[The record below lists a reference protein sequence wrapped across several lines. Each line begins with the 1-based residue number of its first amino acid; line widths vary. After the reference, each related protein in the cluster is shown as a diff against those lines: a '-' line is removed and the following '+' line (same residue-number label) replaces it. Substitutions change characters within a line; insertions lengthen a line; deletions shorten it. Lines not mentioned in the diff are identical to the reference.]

1 MSRELPFSLDFVV
14 AATRGTL
21 RRRGAVAFTG
31 VSIDGRVVP
40 PGGLWFAIRGER
52 FDGHQFAVQ
61 AIRTG
66 AAGLVVERGRGAELL
81 AFTDVSI
88 IEVDDA
94 VRALGALAS
103 AHRLRFP
110 SLKVVGVAGS
120 NGKTTTKEMI
130 GAVLAAEV
138 GEEAVHKT
146 EGNFNNHLGMP
157 LTMLRLDAGHRY
169 AVLEMGM
176 SALGEL
182 DYLARLARPDVA
194 VVVSIGAEHLETLGT
209 LENVARAE
217 GEIYAALAVAGT
229 AVWPDGDDR
238 IAPYAEA
245 GPALRRLRFGHAPG
259 APVRILHAAARLDG
273 TDIVLRLPDGQRLA
287 TRLGIIGLHNASNA
301 AAAAAVAC
309 ALGISPR
316 AIAEG
321 LAAARTAKHRS
332 AIVEIAGRH
341 VIDDCYNAS
350 PPSVGAALD
359 TLADFARQSDT
370 RSVAVLGDML
380 ELGPSEGELHHAIG
394 ERAARLGIDLLIA
407 VGPRAV
413 HIAEG
418 ARAAGLPA
426 ERAIQ
431 VDEIDDAVWHACR
444 TTEPGDWILV
454 KASRGARLER
464 VVNGLRSSLEPQ
476 SAAR

>member
-1 MSRELPFSLDFVV
+1 MSRELPFSLEFVV
-14 AATRGTL
+14 EATGGTL
-21 RRRGAVAFTG
+21 RRRGAEAFTG
-31 VSIDGRVVP
+31 ISIDGRVVP

-52 FDGHQFAVQ
+52 FDGHQFAAQ

-66 AAGLVVERGRGAELL
+66 ATGLVVERGRGEELL
-81 AFTDVSI
+81 AFPDVSI
-88 IEVDDA
+88 VEVDDA
-94 VRALGALAS
+94 VLALGALAS

-110 SLKVVGVAGS
+110 SLKIVGVAGS

-217 GEIYAALAVAGT
+217 GEIYGALGVAGT
-229 AVWPDGDDR
+229 AVWPDGEDR

-245 GPALRRLRFGHAPG
+245 CSALRRLRFGHAPG
-259 APVRILHAAARLDG
+259 APVRIVRAATRLDG
-273 TDIVLRLPDGQRLA
+273 TDIELRLPDGQRVE

-316 AIAEG
+316 AITEG

-359 TLADFARQSDT
+359 TLADFARQSGT

-380 ELGPSEGELHHAIG
+380 ELGPSEDALHHAIG

-407 VGPRAV
+407 IGPRAT
-413 HIAEG
+413 HIAAG
-418 ARAAGLPA
+418 ARAAGLPS

-431 VDEIDDAVWHACR
+431 VDEIDDAVWHAR
-444 TTEPGDWILV
+444 RAAEPGDWVLV

-476 SAAR
+476 SVAR